1 MTKRAPPTT
10 ENQTNNLSSRS
21 DVDDF
26 LKKVANTPALTS
38 GGTSRFL
45 FAMDSTA
52 TREPSWDHA
61 CPLPGQMFTA
71 TSDLGE
77 LHVQLCHYGGFSH
90 FRAGRW
96 CASAAELLDEMTHVR
111 CLGGHTQIGRVLRH
125 AQQEHGQNP
134 LKAIIF
140 VGDAVEENP
149 DDLCHLAGQL
159 GVLGIPLFMFQEGVN
174 PSVQS
179 IFKQMAQ
186 LSNGAFAPFNL
197 ASASQL
203 RDLLSAVA
211 VYATGGRAAL
221 ERFEKVSQRPRLLTQ
236 QLRN

>member
-10 ENQTNNLSSRS
+10 ENQTTDLSSRS
-21 DVDDF
+21 DVNDF
-26 LKKVANTPALTS
+26 LKQVANAPAPTS
-38 GGTSRFL
+38 GGTSRLL
-45 FAMDSTA
+45 FAMDATA
-52 TREPSWDHA
+52 SREPTWDHA
-61 CPLPGQMFTA
+61 CHLQGQMFAA

-77 LHVQLCHYGGFSH
+77 LHVQLCHYGGFNH

-96 CASAAELLDEMTHVR
+96 CASATELLDEMTRVR

-140 VGDAVEENP
+140 VGDAIEENP
-149 DDLCHLAGQL
+149 DELCHLAGQL
-159 GVLGIPLFMFQEGVN
+159 GVLGIPLFMFHEGDH
-174 PSVQS
+174 PGVQS
-179 IFKQMAQ
+179 VFKQMAQ

-203 RDLLSAVA
+203 RELLSAVA

-221 ERFEKVSQRPRLLTQ
+221 ERFEKVNHRSALLTQ
-236 QLRN
+236 QLRT